1 MIFRHG
7 FTCRHQFQVSLVATL
22 IQIKSEIVRSE
33 RKNLANDYVDGL
45 IEAWD
50 NKEWKKFA
58 SLRDSLAS
66 LIDLD
71 RSIEDIPVS
80 INSSK
85 RRLNSE

>member
-1 MIFRHG
+1 MI
-7 FTCRHQFQVSLVATL
+7 QN
-22 IQIKSEIVRSE
+22 E
-33 RKNLANDYVDGL
+33 RKALANDYIDGL

-50 NKEWKKFA
+50 NKEWKKVA

-80 INSSK
+80 INSTK
-85 RRLNSE
+85 RKLNSEQR